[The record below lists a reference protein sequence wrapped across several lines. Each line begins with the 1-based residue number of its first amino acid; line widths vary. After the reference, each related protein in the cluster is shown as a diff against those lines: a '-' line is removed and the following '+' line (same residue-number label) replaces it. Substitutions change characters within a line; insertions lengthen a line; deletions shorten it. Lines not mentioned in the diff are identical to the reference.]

1 MEPECVRLHGELT
14 LHASNPGT
22 ETTKRSFREAI
33 TIAEAHTAK
42 SWELRAAMS
51 LARLL
56 RSQDRHKEA
65 IACLEPVLDW
75 FTEGLEKIG
84 VDWNRLR
91 RSYQPRESARPYRW

>member
-14 LHASNPGT
+14 LHASNPDT
-22 ETTKRSFREAI
+22 ETAERSFREAI

-56 RSQDRHKEA
+56 YGPRTGTRKPSPALNRSWTGSLK
-65 IACLEPVLDW
+65 
-75 FTEGLEKIG
+75 G
-84 VDWNRLR
+84 
-91 RSYQPRESARPYRW
+91 